1 MAETKFIEGSW
12 TKVLDVGFIKMI
24 NLCFLYTDNIT
35 PSFSNFI
42 HQRNHFPI
50 ALRPLM
56 YMFCDKI
63 FHSREL
69 FCVIHV
75 ILWPCLA

>member
-35 PSFSNFI
+35 PGVILFLNEI
-42 HQRNHFPI
+42 HFHI
-50 ALRPLM
+50 ALRPF
-56 YMFCDKI
+56 MFCDKI
-63 FHSREL
+63 FHSR
-69 FCVIHV
+69 
-75 ILWPCLA
+75 